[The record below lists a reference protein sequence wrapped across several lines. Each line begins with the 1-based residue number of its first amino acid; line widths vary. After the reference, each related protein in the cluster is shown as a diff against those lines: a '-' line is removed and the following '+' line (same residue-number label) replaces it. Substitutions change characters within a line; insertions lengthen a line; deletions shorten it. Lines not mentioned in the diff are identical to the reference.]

1 MAQILIVI
9 IIVWIFAVLRRGAGK
24 SRQSNKPN
32 VLPTPKKTYQAQ
44 NLNREVN
51 QRIYGTADLKDK
63 RAVYNR
69 IINVDRYQSIDKIA
83 HELDRTMA
91 QVIREIKD
99 LKDEGMFPDVQL
111 DEQNRKLIYQAS
123 EPKAKP
129 YPVKMPDGQ
138 NSMDRTEENKSVLD
152 GDSVLDGQSVL
163 DDDSDTMKE
172 VEELNR
178 VQRSADYYK
187 SLSQNR
193 ERPSE
198 ILRKKQ
204 QELQHERQK
213 EGLSKTKATEAV
225 GMRLE
230 EWKPLPDDQEV
241 VTCSYC
247 GAENRVPKHRNSV
260 YHCYFCRTKL
270 EK

>member
-1 MAQILIVI
+1 MAQIIIVFVI
-9 IIVWIFAVLRRGAGK
+9 IWIFGVLRRGAQK
-24 SRQSNKPN
+24 SRQPKKSYVPQ
-32 VLPTPKKTYQAQ
+32 TPRKTYQARDVDRQ
-44 NLNREVN
+44 VN

-63 RAVYNR
+63 KAVYNR

-99 LKDEGMFPDVQL
+99 LKDEGMFEDVQV
-111 DEQNRKLIYQAS
+111 DELNRKLIYQERKTKA
-123 EPKAKP
+123 EPFST
-129 YPVKMPDGQ
+129 KMPAQRNDA
-138 NSMDRTEENKSVLD
+138 DKTEENKGVLE
-152 GDSVLDGQSVL
+152 GDSVLDGKSVL
-163 DDDSDTMKE
+163 DDDSDTVKE

-178 VQRSADYYK
+178 IQRSADYYK
-187 SLSQNR
+187 QLSKDR

-204 QELQHERQK
+204 QELQRERQK
-213 EGLSKTKATEAV
+213 EGLSKTKVAGSV

-230 EWKPLPDDQEV
+230 EWKPVPENQEV
-241 VTCSYC
+241 VICPYC
-247 GAENRVPKHRNSV
+247 GAENRVPKHRDSA